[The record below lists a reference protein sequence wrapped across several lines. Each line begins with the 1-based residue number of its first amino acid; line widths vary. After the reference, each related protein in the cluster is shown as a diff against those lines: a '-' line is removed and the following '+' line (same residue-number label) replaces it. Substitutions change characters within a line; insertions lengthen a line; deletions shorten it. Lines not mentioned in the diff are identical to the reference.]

1 MDRFTRNYSIA
12 LGLALVALVALWVGS
27 NWNPRVWE
35 LNDLLE
41 TDTSLSSYPYRFRVI
56 ALDNGIAT
64 LSTPRSFD
72 VPAIRFLAIIHPELA
87 GADPDDRRM
96 VAAQQDLA
104 DHQKQAQALIARQP
118 DVKAVRWRLD
128 TEWLADHGVHMQG
141 RP

>member
-1 MDRFTRNYSIA
+1 MDRFTRNYSIV

>member
-41 TDTSLSSYPYRFRVI
+41 TDTSLSSYPYQFRVI